1 MTMCLLLLDAWIYSP
16 LKPTFMAMAQK
27 FKMLLKAL
35 LGVHFIY
42 YPEFNAYFRLY
53 LLKK

>member
-1 MTMCLLLLDAWIYSP
+1 MTMCLLLLEVSP
-16 LKPTFMAMAQK
+16 LKPTFMAQK